1 MHNIT
6 IIGNVTKEIE
16 LKSNKNGIKYTVF
29 SIASNYY
36 YGKEN
41 KVTYFK
47 VVAYGQKA
55 EYIYKYLKPKGR
67 IYIEGIITQNK
78 YTTSKGITK
87 EENIV
92 NIKQLRIADYRDK
105 ELDYEFENVNEINE
119 YEYYDEYIT

>member
-78 YTTSKGITK
+78 YTTSKDITK

-105 ELDYEFENVNEINE
+105 ELDYEFENINEINE

>member
-105 ELDYEFENVNEINE
+105 ELDYEFENINEINE